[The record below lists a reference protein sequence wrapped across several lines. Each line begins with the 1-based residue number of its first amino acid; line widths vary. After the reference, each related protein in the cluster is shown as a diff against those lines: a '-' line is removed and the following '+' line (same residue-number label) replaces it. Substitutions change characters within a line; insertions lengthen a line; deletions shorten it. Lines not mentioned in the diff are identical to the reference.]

1 MSLWD
6 VIPYPG
12 PDPNRHIRVLP
23 IPLVPHSVAFI
34 MVVST
39 TVLLLFFLKVGGIG
53 DIWTGVDNCEHL
65 LVISLN
71 VDCNKQFS
79 KCGSDYNWL
88 SLTSAFRAAFKH
100 CSHYVYATVQHISM
114 LWVHGDISFVTELF
128 DYQGTVQ
135 LAVSYAAVLKF
146 HTATNRLL
154 YSTWCNVRIQLR
166 RSRLCCIIQLFSK
179 ASISYILLVSED
191 WRRPWLSFKSHCS
204 VPEADGGIDK
214 HMWGCYARLFCHCL
228 VCTSTSL
235 HVPGPLN
242 WLNHPDLTSV
252 CMWSGAW
259 HTAVLFL
266 QGWSVKIIGMDN
278 RKCNHPLLQY
288 FWLAEILG

>member
-1 MSLWD
+1 MPLWD

-12 PDPNRHIRVLP
+12 PDPNRHIRMLP

-100 CSHYVYATVQHISM
+100 CSLYVYATVQHISM

-128 DYQGTVQ
+128 DYQGMVQ

-166 RSRLCCIIQLFSK
+166 KSRLCRIIQLFSK

-191 WRRPWLSFKSHCS
+191 WRRPDCHSSLTVLYLRLMVVLTSTCEAVMPGCS
-204 VPEADGGIDK
+204 VIVLCA
-214 HMWGCYARLFCHCL
+214 HQRLCMYQGH
-228 VCTSTSL
+228 
-235 HVPGPLN
+235 
-242 WLNHPDLTSV
+242 LTGWITLTWHQSV
-252 CMWSGAW
+252 CGQEPGIQQSCSYKDDQLKSLAW
-259 HTAVLFL
+259 TIVNVTIHYYNISVLHKF
-266 QGWSVKIIGMDN
+266 
-278 RKCNHPLLQY
+278 
-288 FWLAEILG
+288 

>member
-12 PDPNRHIRVLP
+12 PDPNRHIRMLP

-100 CSHYVYATVQHISM
+100 CSLYVYATVQHISM

-191 WRRPWLSFKSHCS
+191 WRRPWLSFESHCS

-242 WLNHPDLTSV
+242 WLNHPGIQQSCSYKDDQLKSLAWTIVNVTIHYYNISV
-252 CMWSGAW
+252 L
-259 HTAVLFL
+259 HKF
-266 QGWSVKIIGMDN
+266 
-278 RKCNHPLLQY
+278 
-288 FWLAEILG
+288 

>member
-1 MSLWD
+1 MPLWD

-12 PDPNRHIRVLP
+12 PDPNRHVRMLP

-100 CSHYVYATVQHISM
+100 CYHYVYATVQHISM

-166 RSRLCCIIQLFSK
+166 RCS
-179 ASISYILLVSED
+179 
-191 WRRPWLSFKSHCS
+191 CS
-204 VPEADGGIDK
+204 VKQA
-214 HMWGCYARLFCHCL
+214 F
-228 VCTSTSL
+228 
-235 HVPGPLN
+235 
-242 WLNHPDLTSV
+242 LTY
-252 CMWSGAW
+252 C
-259 HTAVLFL
+259 
-266 QGWSVKIIGMDN
+266 WSVKTEEGRDCRSSLTVLYLRLMVVLTSTCEAVMPGCSVIVLCAHQRLCVYQGHLTGWITLTWHQSVCGQEPGIQQSCSYKDDQL
-278 RKCNHPLLQY
+278 KS
-288 FWLAEILG
+288 LAWTIVNVAIHYYNISVLHKF